1 MGYWFRRHGAFVG
14 ITAEKMAPELVVGR
28 FIERLREQ
36 GVPFMPVN
44 TNLIDKKIEINQFNI
59 GFVDESL

>member
-1 MGYWFRRHGAFVG
+1 MG

-44 TNLIDKKIEINQFNI
+44 TNLIDKKIEINLFNI